1 MISPL
6 SYFMVRVFFFLI
18 NEVTINLF
26 NRNFSLF
33 QETNPKISAFFDLCY
48 GFISALLLQCYFSG
62 LPFFKSIL
70 KYNEVTIQIMLL
82 TPIAV
87 NQLFPLS
94 LFFSVFS
101 NTDNI
106 IILRKIGDTSTEEKN
121 GTQKE
126 QKNSSF
132 SRQQ

>member
-1 MISPL
+1 
-6 SYFMVRVFFFLI
+6 
-18 NEVTINLF
+18 
-26 NRNFSLF
+26 
-33 QETNPKISAFFDLCY
+33 
-48 GFISALLLQCYFSG
+48 
-62 LPFFKSIL
+62 
-70 KYNEVTIQIMLL
+70 MLL